1 MPAGND
7 AQAAANE
14 LADSIGS
21 GTGDADA
28 MIQASRARY
37 RGALGQAQ
45 MLNETG
51 EEVDVAAVAKTV
63 GVDEDDVLTATVRGE
78 YVVYVITDE
87 SGRTEKGAI
96 AKESLGGSAPA
107 PKKRSKKA
115 KKSKA
120 EEVVE
125 APVSDDA
132 DAEAAE

>member
-1 MPAGND
+1 
-7 AQAAANE
+7 
-14 LADSIGS
+14 
-21 GTGDADA
+21 
-28 MIQASRARY
+28 
-37 RGALGQAQ
+37 

-51 EEVDVAAVAKTV
+51 EEVDVAAVAKAV
-63 GVDEDDVLTATVRGE
+63 GVDEDDVLIATARGE

-125 APVSDDA
+125 APASDESDA
-132 DAEAAE
+132 DAAE

>member
-14 LADSIGS
+14 LADSIGA
-21 GTGDADA
+21 GTGDADTL
-28 MIQASRARY
+28 IQASRARY

-51 EEVDVAAVAKTV
+51 EEVDVAAVAKAV
-63 GVDEDDVLTATVRGE
+63 GVDEDDVLIATARGE

-125 APVSDDA
+125 APASDESDA
-132 DAEAAE
+132 DAAE